1 MLRERP
7 VYLATL
13 RVKFRGEAI
22 QTRLPWKEWEG
33 AAEPIVSTADA
44 LKQYPCISLVHHL
57 KGKGYTL
64 GGRLEE
70 ICSFS
75 IKG

>member
-13 RVKFRGEAI
+13 RVKFRGEAN
-22 QTRLPWKEWEG
+22 QTCLPWKEWEG
-33 AAEPIVSTADA
+33 AAEPIASTADA

-57 KGKGYTL
+57 KGKGS
-64 GGRLEE
+64 GGGGAQIRGDQFL
-70 ICSFS
+70 
-75 IKG
+75 